1 MADSKLEKIL
11 ENQSD
16 QTPIRIN
23 EMIVTR
29 IEERFE
35 IGKKK
40 YGDTL
45 SLNDKRNFIK
55 EAVEEALDLN
65 VYLTAFLIQIES
77 ALKNRPP
84 NEISVDELVLIMDG
98 LGKLILTEK
107 DNRNKTK
114 VQKAQLLM
122 DRLTEYADA
131 HFKSKQ
137 KL

>member
-23 EMIVTR
+23 EMIVSR

>member
-1 MADSKLEKIL
+1 MSNSKLEKIL

-23 EMIVTR
+23 EMIVSR
-29 IEERFE
+29 IEERLD

-45 SLNDKRNFIK
+45 SLNDKRNFLK
-55 EAVEEALDLN
+55 EAIEEALDMN

-77 ALKNRPP
+77 ALKNRPS

-98 LGKLILTEK
+98 LGKLIMAEK
-107 DNRNKTK
+107 ENHDKTR
-114 VQKAQLLM
+114 VQKAQQLM
-122 DRLTEYADA
+122 DRLTEYADT

>member
-23 EMIVTR
+23 EMIVSR

-45 SLNDKRNFIK
+45 SLTDKRNFLK

>member
-1 MADSKLEKIL
+1 MSDSKLEKIL
-11 ENQSD
+11 ENQSN

-29 IEERFE
+29 IEERLD

-45 SLNDKRNFIK
+45 SLTDERNFLK

-77 ALKNRPP
+77 ALKNRPK
-84 NEISVDELVLIMDG
+84 NEINVDELVLIMDG

-131 HFKSKQ
+131 HFKSRQ

>member
-1 MADSKLEKIL
+1 
-11 ENQSD
+11 
-16 QTPIRIN
+16 
-23 EMIVTR
+23 MIVTR
-29 IEERFE
+29 IKERLD
-35 IGKKK
+35 IGAKK

-45 SLNDKRNFIK
+45 SLTDKRNFLK

-77 ALKNRPP
+77 ALKNRPK

-98 LGKLILTEK
+98 LAKLILNEK

-114 VQKAQLLM
+114 VQKVQLLM

-131 HFKSKQ
+131 HFKSQ
-137 KL
+137 RKL

>member
-1 MADSKLEKIL
+1 MSDSKLEKIL
-11 ENQSD
+11 ENQSN

-29 IEERFE
+29 IQERLD
-35 IGKKK
+35 IGAKK

-45 SLNDKRNFIK
+45 SLTDERNFLK

-77 ALKNRPP
+77 ALKNRPK
-84 NEISVDELVLIMDG
+84 NEINVDELVLIMDG

>member
-1 MADSKLEKIL
+1 
-11 ENQSD
+11 
-16 QTPIRIN
+16 
-23 EMIVTR
+23 MIVTR

>member
-11 ENQSD
+11 ENQSN

-23 EMIVTR
+23 EMIVSR

>member
-11 ENQSD
+11 ENQSN

-23 EMIVTR
+23 EMLITR
-29 IEERFE
+29 IQERLD
-35 IGKKK
+35 IGAKK

-45 SLNDKRNFIK
+45 SLTDERNFLK
-55 EAVEEALDLN
+55 EAIEEALDLN

-84 NEISVDELVLIMDG
+84 NEINVDELVLIMDG

-131 HFKSKQ
+131 HFKSQQ

>member
-1 MADSKLEKIL
+1 MANSKLEKIL

-23 EMIVTR
+23 EMIVSR
-29 IEERFE
+29 IEERLD

-45 SLNDKRNFIK
+45 SLNDKRNFLK
-55 EAVEEALDLN
+55 EAIEEALDMN

-77 ALKNRPP
+77 ALKNRPS

-98 LGKLILTEK
+98 LGKLIMTEK
-107 DNRNKTK
+107 ENHDKTR
-114 VQKAQLLM
+114 VQKAQQLM
-122 DRLTEYADA
+122 DRLTEYADT
-131 HFKSKQ
+131 HFRSKQ

>member
-1 MADSKLEKIL
+1 MANSKLEKIL

-23 EMIVTR
+23 EMIVSR
-29 IEERFE
+29 IEERLD

-45 SLNDKRNFIK
+45 SLNDKRNFLK
-55 EAVEEALDLN
+55 EAIEEALDMN

-77 ALKNRPP
+77 ALKNRPS

-98 LGKLILTEK
+98 LGKLIMAEK
-107 DNRNKTK
+107 ENHDKTR
-114 VQKAQLLM
+114 VQKAQQLM
-122 DRLTEYADA
+122 DRLTEYADT

>member
-1 MADSKLEKIL
+1 MSDSKLEKIL
-11 ENQSD
+11 ENQSN

-29 IEERFE
+29 IEERLD

-45 SLNDKRNFIK
+45 SLTDKRNFLK

-77 ALKNRPP
+77 ALKNRPK
-84 NEISVDELVLIMDG
+84 NEINVDELVLIMDG